1 MKEREHALL
10 IEFLVRRLSDDE
22 DISKFIREY
31 DLTEEE
37 QENFRRLNREMKM
50 RMALK

>member
-1 MKEREHALL
+1 MKDRDYALL
-10 IEFLVRRLSDDE
+10 VEFLVRRLSEDE

-31 DLTEEE
+31 DLNEEE
-37 QENFRRLNREMKM
+37 QEQFRRLNREMKM

>member
-1 MKEREHALL
+1 MKGRDYTLL
-10 IEFLVRRLSDDE
+10 VEFLVRRLSEDE

-31 DLTEEE
+31 DLNEEE
-37 QENFRRLNREMKM
+37 QEQFRRLNREMKM